1 MHHLDVPGHGEIPLQ
16 TVSRS
21 ASGLTIS
28 SVPLAIKLQLANELK
43 AY

>member
-16 TVSRS
+16 TVSHS